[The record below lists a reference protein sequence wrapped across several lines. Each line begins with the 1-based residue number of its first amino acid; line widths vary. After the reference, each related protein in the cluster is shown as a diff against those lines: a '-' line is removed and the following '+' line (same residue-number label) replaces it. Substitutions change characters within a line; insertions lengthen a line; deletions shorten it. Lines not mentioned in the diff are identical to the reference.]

1 MNIVSA
7 QIHVC
12 MFSRVFSL
20 RCASTFSRNLYLN
33 QLHTPLVG
41 MIAMGLSPLYLIL
54 NSPDLDPWLISEIS
68 LAIVLLLATT
78 LPKSTIWSTSSIGC
92 GGYLK

>member
-1 MNIVSA
+1 MYACLAGCFPSDVHLLFLGICTLIN
-7 QIHVC
+7 C
-12 MFSRVFSL
+12 TLFGG
-20 RCASTFSRNLYLN
+20 TD
-33 QLHTPLVG
+33 PLVG